1 MAVSQPL
8 RKLPTVFGGTLR
20 AERDACETARKPY
33 STPSRQR
40 IGPPIV
46 AGMLAA
52 TFLVWAL
59 AITAPNSTAIEI
71 EYGAQDQVFQGNR
84 FPREQL
90 ALLEAMRSG
99 PIALRGGWAALFRV

>member
-1 MAVSQPL
+1 M
-8 RKLPTVFGGTLR
+8 RDR
-20 AERDACETARKPY
+20 AETIQHALEAAHWTAV
-33 STPSRQR
+33 
-40 IGPPIV
+40 IV

-84 FPREQL
+84 FPRERL